1 MCACREI
8 DGHVHACMDALTHL
22 CKYVVHTQKHLGKLP
37 GLGSEAIMS
46 SEVQT
51 AWARVKLDCACLFFF
66 DIVALHGL
74 RVMISIT

>member
-22 CKYVVHTQKHLGKLP
+22 CKYVVHTHKHLGKLP